1 MKKLKK
7 ALCLFLALTM
17 CLGLVNLSALADVD
31 KCDECLWTGGNH
43 SENCSHYSG
52 SKDKEPEK
60 PEEPEEPQKPEEQP
74 EKSEETPKCEHKHCT
89 EKLDEATCEKD
100 GLWKLVCDDC
110 GREVDSHVCLKL
122 EHGYVDG
129 KCKYCGQDEPSAKPG
144 EPENP
149 DSNKCPQIDE
159 NGNHKHDVSAVIEEA
174 TCSNEGVMTYYC
186 AQCEDGYRTDI
197 RIISALDA
205 DYIGQ
210 KWEPAGNGQHMMVCH
225 LCGGSNPKHVQ
236 YSPCEDKDNDGWCD
250 ECGGD
255 VAQVE
260 TPCEHNMVWE
270 ITDNPT
276 CTKKG
281 NRNYHCTKC
290 DYVEK
295 NESIDPLG
303 HEWGPWT
310 HTDDSLKH
318 FRYCK
323 RDNCDC
329 EYNVYPV
336 TGTHDNWE
344 YFTKEPTCTE
354 NGYTEKKCPD
364 CGYTETTV
372 ISATDHDWDYEHGE
386 VIVKPTVNKV
396 GTICY
401 TCKNDDSHT
410 KYEALKFSACDQ
422 VDENGNHKKE
432 YLVTKEPTC
441 TEKGAAQWWCPSC
454 ETVFAN
460 VELPAK
466 GHLTKIVVDN
476 EPTCTEKGNEHE
488 VCTVCGF
495 TVENKENPALGHDW
509 SGWLSDGADG
519 HHQVCDRCDIHSG
532 IVEHR
537 FGAWETVKEATATE
551 KGEEKHTCLDCG
563 YVETRETNMLENSG
577 NGSGNNGG
585 SSDTTRYT
593 LTINYVYEDGTQASA
608 PYSQQYTSGGS
619 YNVPSP
625 AIEGY
630 SPDYAQVMG
639 NLRENLTVTV
649 TYTLI
654 EDIGDQDPPLADAP
668 EDKDPIGSN
677 PSETDVPDEQPPLTD
692 ISDEEPPL
700 VDSPDQQPPMTDLP
714 AEWPPL
720 AEVADP
726 SATDLVETDISDE
739 DVPLASVP
747 QTGDISLVWYVAVAM
762 SAMGL
767 VALTLKKREDEED

>member
-1 MKKLKK
+1 MKNIKK
-7 ALCLFLALTM
+7 FLCLVLALTM
-17 CLGLVNLSALADVD
+17 CLSLVNLSALADETTYHCNGCGKDYTIGELVVIRD
-31 KCDECLWTGGNH
+31 IPAEDC
-43 SENCSHYSG
+43 
-52 SKDKEPEK
+52 KDKDGQELGCPECGYTLTNTNDGNRG
-60 PEEPEEPQKPEEQP
+60 PHSY
-74 EKSEETPKCEHKHCT
+74 EKEVTTP
-89 EKLDEATCEKD
+89 ATCKD
-100 GLWKLVCDDC
+100 D
-110 GREVDSHVCLKL
+110 
-122 EHGYVDG
+122 
-129 KCKYCGQDEPSAKPG
+129 
-144 EPENP
+144 
-149 DSNKCPQIDE
+149 
-159 NGNHKHDVSAVIEEA
+159 
-174 TCSNEGVMTYYC
+174 GVMTYTCSVCGDSYTESIPKTEQHTPGDKELINSPSC
-186 AQCEDGYRTDI
+186 TEKGNWTVKCLVCGCE
-197 RIISALDA
+197 LDHPSEDLWKA
-205 DYIGQ
+205 DYAGQ
-210 KWEPAGNGQHMMVCH
+210 KWKPAGNGQHKMVCR
-225 LCGGSNPKHVQ
+225 LCNGGNPDHVQ
-236 YSPCEDKDNDGWCD
+236 YSVCEDKDNDGWCD

-310 HTDDSLKH
+310 DEGESLKH

-329 EYNVYPV
+329 EYNVYSV
-336 TGTHDNWE
+336 TGVHNNWE

-386 VIVKPTVNKV
+386 VIVKPTVNKD
-396 GTICY
+396 GTIRY
-401 TCKNDDSHT
+401 TCNNDPSHT
-410 KYEALKFSACDQ
+410 KDAALKFSACDQ
-422 VDENGNHKKE
+422 VDENGKHKAE
-432 YLVTKEPTC
+432 YLVTKDPTC

-454 ETVFAN
+454 ETVFEN
-460 VELPAK
+460 VEISAK
-466 GHLTKIVVDN
+466 GHQTKIVVDN
-476 EPTCTEKGNEHE
+476 EPTCIEKGNEHE
-488 VCTVCGF
+488 VCTVCGV
-495 TVENKENPALGHDW
+495 TVENKENSALGHKW
-509 SGWLSDGADG
+509 SGWQPDGAKG
-519 HHQVCDRCDIHSG
+519 HYQVCDRCESHNDT
-532 IVEHR
+532 VDHR
-537 FGAWETVKEATATE
+537 FGDWETVKEATTTE
-551 KGEEKHTCLDCG
+551 EGLEKHTCADCG
-563 YVETRETNMLENSG
+563 YEETRTTSKTEVDNPG
-577 NGSGNNGG
+577 NQGGNNN
-585 SSDTTRYT
+585 TTRYT
-593 LTINYVYEDGTQASA
+593 LTINYQYADGTKAAEQ
-608 PYSQQYTSGGS
+608 YSRTFVSGAS

-625 AIEGY
+625 AINGY

-677 PSETDVPDEQPPLTD
+677 PPETDVPDEQPPLTD